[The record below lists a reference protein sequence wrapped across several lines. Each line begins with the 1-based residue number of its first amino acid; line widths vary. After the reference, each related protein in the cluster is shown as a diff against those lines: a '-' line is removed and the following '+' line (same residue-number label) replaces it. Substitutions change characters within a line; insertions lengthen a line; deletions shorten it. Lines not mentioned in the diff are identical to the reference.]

1 MRFMNLPDEYSGKG
15 SEVYILPISY
25 EKDVTY
31 GGGAG
36 NGPSEILK
44 ASQHLEYYDEELDV
58 EAFEKGIYVLDELR
72 LSEKNPEEATE
83 KIKERI
89 IENKNKFIISLGGD
103 HSVSIGI
110 VKALEENEDFS
121 VLVLDAHSDLRES
134 WNNSK
139 LNHACV
145 SKRFLEKH
153 KVGIIGVRSQD
164 ISEKE
169 IVDNNEDVTVVY
181 AHEFS
186 EEKVDELLEK
196 LGDKIYVSID
206 ADVFDPSFIR
216 NTGTPEPGGLSWKEV
231 MMVLKKAFKKQVIGA
246 DIVEFAP
253 KENYRAE
260 AYALAKLVYKICGLR
275 ASYRSV
281 S

>member
-1 MRFMNLPDEYSGKG
+1 MKFMSLPDEYSGQD
-15 SEVYILPISY
+15 SEVYLLPISY

-31 GGGAG
+31 GSGAAK
-36 NGPSEILK
+36 GPSEIIK
-44 ASQHLEYYDEELDV
+44 ASQHLEYYDEELDC
-58 EAFEKGIYVLDELR
+58 EAFERGIHVLDELS
-72 LSEKNPEEATE
+72 LSEKTPEDAVEM
-83 KIKERI
+83 IKDRV
-89 IENKNKFIISLGGD
+89 IENKDRFLISLGGD
-103 HSVSIGI
+103 HAVSIG
-110 VKALEENEDFS
+110 VVDASGKDFS
-121 VLVLDAHSDLRES
+121 VLVLDAHTDLRES

-169 IVDNNEDVTVVY
+169 LVERDENVSVVY

-186 EEKVDELLEK
+186 EEKVDRLLQG

-206 ADVFDPSFIR
+206 VDVFDPSFIR
-216 NTGTPEPGGLSWKEV
+216 NTGTPEPGGLMWNDV
-231 MMVLKKAFKKQVIGA
+231 MMILKKAFRKKVIGA

-253 KENYRAE
+253 QENYRAE

-275 ASYRSV
+275 AACR
-281 S
+281 